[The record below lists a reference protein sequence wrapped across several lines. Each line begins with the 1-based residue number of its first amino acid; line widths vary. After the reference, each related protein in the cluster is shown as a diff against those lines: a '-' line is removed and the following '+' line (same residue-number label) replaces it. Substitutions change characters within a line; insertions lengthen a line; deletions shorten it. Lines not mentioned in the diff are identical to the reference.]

1 MGEWCEISKKIQWK
15 VDNVFRDSGKYSYPL
30 STIKVNIQKVLDSIE
45 QDDLQY
51 TDNIAELVAT
61 RSTKYGIAAKD
72 PNFFSLR
79 NFISVLDARRKGIKI
94 DHNFDTSATK
104 LMDTQQAV
112 LRSEAS
118 REFLDNAYG
127 LATEVSTY
135 VENETNKNLFDCMFI
150 NRGSVDTD
158 LGIVKSTTDLNR
170 NIRQYQETLFK
181 RITSY
186 LYDIVKSAPNLHI
199 SKEIKDLLKN
209 SKLYIEEGG
218 EIKYSGIL
226 ENEEISSLIFKFLS
240 SVDNFDSD
248 MLIQLY
254 NTARN
259 FQLSQDDRDKAR
271 QKLEAYNARVI
282 LEHFDEYI
290 AMSLGRII
298 QIEDFSRKTGKDKY
312 QVARTTTNLSKT
324 YRKTENIFLDD
335 ETDKV
340 VQMGISTTPLFRW
353 QDDTTPIEGQYISFQ
368 DFSYSVAQV
377 KNLVYNE
384 KCSSIVFNDEFQ
396 KITHKA
402 VWDSL
407 SKDTQAKLSGK
418 SLQSVINMVRNNP
431 RKYFNPIFELL
442 SNNEFYKSYHN
453 SVYKGFTRDQ
463 LNKLYS
469 INRGIFN
476 GSTSIYELAND
487 PGENDYYAYI
497 TQVANTIFGTQPIQY
512 YKDSDG
518 NVQIRTLIDQSVNNI
533 RRSLESTINSRNSK
547 NLISNYDVY
556 AKHRLSLKTNLDYI
570 KEGNPNAD
578 LDNQRFEYITFIIP
592 NTNIRVKVVASSG
605 SVYFYNNITGDS
617 ITNILEL
624 WNDPNVKQ
632 FIDNTLYLNIQE
644 DVNLVE
650 ELYFLYGKQM
660 GDLCKN
666 LLNFSSRVILNQY
679 VSNKLLTPDLTSQK
693 DIEDKIAYT
702 YGKSGP
708 KYNYSLNELGL
719 VHGNDVPTL
728 RTIAVAKANLYGITT
743 SAQAKDASGNMQ
755 SLYTLSRL
763 LGSLQSQF
771 ELQEKLEQS
780 ITKDFILHTVPG
792 IFEGVFTSKEFSD
805 EMGDSKSSIDM
816 GVSEMAYSGLVYDFV
831 RGLIKDD
838 PLKTVHKI
846 VGNGHV
852 LITPSVNSDK
862 ELISKIRINLNKVVN
877 INGVSKA
884 IKDLTS
890 EQLQQLIANELGPFY
905 TKMLN
910 TIDSDFSKLDEY
922 LFRESYKFGIVLPK
936 LSGNFINGFED
947 FNRVF
952 YENYESLKIYGKT
965 PVDFIKHF
973 TLEYNKSHRLSP
985 LELVDQVHYKSVNGN
1000 LGINETILAQIVR
1013 FNPSALSAHP
1023 ELLEKYPSLKEFF
1036 NKKKVEILK
1045 SLIKC
1050 NFRIN
1055 TSLTDRGNQEE
1066 LSYIRKYYPQWIN
1079 SSGDLILAKVN
1090 GSPLKITSRRDL
1102 LKIGKG
1108 GPNKIIDSL
1117 EGQII
1122 LNPLIEQ
1129 YNYISYLF
1137 SQEFMNSTVGSFV
1150 AHPHKSKGTVLEQE
1164 SAQYN
1169 AQCKRNVS
1177 FTASMQPF
1185 QIQLLDGIP
1194 KYYNIAVIEDLYDYQ
1209 GTITGLVSKIKPF
1222 DGATFVN
1229 PFVVILENNSLGGA
1243 KAGITKKQFVH
1254 FKNERTG
1261 TGGIIKTAGFGLTND
1276 WIRNSPFLMKMMQKM
1291 TDHVWLDINGQ
1302 PDKIDITKDYRKN
1315 KIFYKQCYYKENGKY
1330 YKIVGFTRNEN
1341 TNEDNS
1347 YIRTIQEVDEN
1358 GKPKGEPF
1366 KSESIINTNYKLW
1379 NFFGGC
1385 QSMSLVNGKL
1395 QYSNVSV
1402 ENVVTAMNSIG
1413 EEIGNPSKIETQDD
1427 LWQPLKQVDVHYVAT
1442 AGAVKQGA
1450 ANINSAN
1457 RYSDGIPY
1465 DTQRILIHQAGI
1477 QLDKEHHADD
1487 ADLSLMTQVISACAA
1502 KGYTFDAALSI
1513 YEALKK
1519 ATDIGTKSH
1528 LEAVRNL
1535 FTDGSSKSIS
1545 QFQEVLFD
1553 SIIKSLG
1560 SQKQSGSN
1568 FAKVIAQDLIKRAKS
1583 GEQVKFSD
1591 AILPLSDNTIYAKV
1605 VSTIAVYLTNTG
1617 IKQKIPGILSVLTPS
1632 YGIFRLY
1639 ANRKYESFTDPR
1651 SDLLKAQQEAT
1662 PIYTAFSDIPIF
1674 TKTGEITSDINLFQN
1689 PTSDLVDTEDTLKP
1703 WKDNPS
1709 KFNSTRRIYLK
1720 GQEDRGYFEV
1730 VKDIEDGYYSVHFKP
1745 RNNNKNEFSPEEKD
1759 ILFQAVADIIPNGGK
1774 LSTHGEVSTGGIHG
1788 LNRFS
1793 NLGFVQEG
1801 TRTVSRKVDQK
1812 NNISNIELDRKY
1824 YITRLVSTIEE
1835 DVDGNPV
1842 EVVVPVQDLK
1852 LIRTPQEYKELRKQI
1867 DSGDVIE
1874 VVEAFIDKE
1883 GNPIGRDL
1891 AAYNVRFVT
1900 DKGNYQLWDLDSAS
1914 FLFDANELKKSWSGS
1929 AEDIQKLQELYQG
1942 LFIKPQYITPENAS
1956 IELDRFII
1964 RARRML
1970 QQDLA
1975 NLSLSTPDTLEQYQ
1989 KLLQSRQDDQKW
2001 YNRYAQWVNVKL
2013 GRGHGS
2019 KLFLNNKY
2027 IEVNSDNFDE
2037 VQEKVNNILER
2048 TTQTRIGG
2056 VYHTVDKSS
2065 IKIQAYEIIMPKI
2078 FMTKF
2083 GLDEFSDLFEIKSD
2097 PDYFIKQY
2105 LERQE
2110 TKVKDNQYAIELK
2123 RSNGEHYYLLTKKQL
2138 RNSGLTKINP
2148 LTATID
2154 NKVCRLDQNENIMY
2168 EMSPDTEIYIDEA
2181 GHEVIVTDDLE
2192 FYINGL
2198 YYDSVKLSDRLKLFP
2213 NLVTTITEILGKSSN
2228 KAAKD
2233 YYEYI
2238 TKLGDYPPTIIQLN
2252 NKFHSQLT
2260 RDNYQSADQSH
2271 PIIRRGREKYSSFL
2285 RSLDIIAARIPAQSM
2300 QSFMPM
2306 RIIAFD
2312 NPDINTAYV
2321 STMQILLQGSDY

>member
-1 MGEWCEISKKIQWK
+1 MGEWCEISKKIQQK
-15 VDNVFRDSGKYSYPL
+15 VDNIFRDFRKYSYPL
-30 STIKVNIQKVLDSIE
+30 STLKVNIQNALDSIE
-45 QDDLQY
+45 QDNLQY
-51 TDNIAELVAT
+51 TDNIAELVAA
-61 RSTKYGIAAKD
+61 RSVKYGVAAND

-79 NFISVLDARRKGIKI
+79 NFVSILDARKKGIRI
-94 DHNFDTSATK
+94 DHNFDTSAIK
-104 LMDTQQAV
+104 LMDTQQAA

-135 VENETNKNLFDCMFI
+135 VENETNKNLFDCIFV

-158 LGIVKSTTDLNR
+158 LGIVKSTTAFNK

-186 LYDIVKSAPNLHI
+186 LLDIVKSAPNLHVP
-199 SKEIKDLLKN
+199 KEIKDLLKN
-209 SKLYIEEGG
+209 SKLYVEED
-218 EIKYSGIL
+218 EKIKYSDIL

-240 SVDNFDSD
+240 SADNFNSD
-248 MLIQLY
+248 ILIELY
-254 NTARN
+254 NTMRN
-259 FQLSQDDRDKAR
+259 FQLSKDDRDKAR
-271 QKLEAYNARVI
+271 QKLEAYNAKVI
-282 LEHFDEYI
+282 LEHFDEYL
-290 AMSLGRII
+290 AMSLGKII
-298 QIEDFSRKTGKDKY
+298 QIDDFSRKTGKDKY
-312 QVARTTTNLSKT
+312 QIARTTANLSKT
-324 YRKTENIFLDD
+324 YRKTENIFLDN
-335 ETDKV
+335 EMDKV
-340 VQMGISTTPLFRW
+340 TQMAISTTPLFRW
-353 QDDTTPIEGQYISFQ
+353 ETETLIEGEYISFQ
-368 DFSYSVAQV
+368 DFSYIIAQV

-384 KCSSIVFNDEFQ
+384 KCSSVVFNDAFQ
-396 KITHKA
+396 KITHQA
-402 VWDSL
+402 VWNSL
-407 SKDTQAKLSGK
+407 SKDTQTILSGK
-418 SLQSVINMVRNNP
+418 SLQSVINMVRDNP
-431 RKYFNPIFELL
+431 RKYFNAIFELL
-442 SNNEFYKSYHN
+442 SNKEFYKSYH
-453 SVYKGFTRDQ
+453 SSIYKDFTRDQ

-476 GSTSIYELAND
+476 GSTSIHELANEAS
-487 PGENDYYAYI
+487 ENDYYAYI
-497 TQVANTIFGTQPIQY
+497 TQAANTIFGVTLIQY

-518 NVQIRTLIDQSVNNI
+518 NVQTRTLIDQSINNI

-547 NLISNYDVY
+547 NLISSYDTY
-556 AKHRLSLKTNLDYI
+556 AKYRLSLKTNLDYI
-570 KEGNPNAD
+570 KEKNPDAD

-592 NTNIRVKVVASSG
+592 NTDIRVKVVASSG
-605 SVYFYNNITGDS
+605 SVYFYNNSTGEQV
-617 ITNILEL
+617 TNILEL
-624 WNDPNVKQ
+624 WNDSNVKQ
-632 FIDNTLYLNIQE
+632 FIDDTLYLNIQE

-679 VSNKLLTPDLTSQK
+679 VSNKILTPDLTSQK
-693 DIEDKIAYT
+693 DINDKIAYT
-702 YGKSGP
+702 YGKNGP
-708 KYNYSLNELGL
+708 TYNYSLNELGL

-728 RTIAVAKANLYGITT
+728 RTIAEAKANLYGITT

-792 IFEGVFTSKEFSD
+792 IFEGVFISKEFSD
-805 EMGDSKSSIDM
+805 EVGDSKSFIDM
-816 GVSEMAYSGLVYDFV
+816 GVSEMSYSGLVYDFV
-831 RGLIKDD
+831 RGLINEDS
-838 PLKTVHKI
+838 LKTTHKI

-862 ELISKIRINLNKVVN
+862 ELIDKIRINLNKTVN
-877 INGVSKA
+877 INGTDIA
-884 IKDLTS
+884 IRTLSS
-890 EQLQQLIANELGPFY
+890 EQLQQLIASELGSFY

-922 LFRESYKFGIVLPK
+922 LFRESYKFGVVLPK
-936 LSGNFINGFED
+936 LSGNFVNGFED

-952 YENYESLKIYGKT
+952 YENYESLKVYGKT

-1036 NKKKVEILK
+1036 NKKRVEILK

-1055 TSLTDRGNQEE
+1055 TSQTNKGNQGEI
-1066 LSYIRKYYPQWIN
+1066 SYIRKHYPQWIN

-1108 GPNKIIDSL
+1108 DPNATIDSL

-1185 QIQLLDGIP
+1185 QTQLLDGIP

-1209 GTITGLVSKIKPF
+1209 GTITGLISKIKPF

-1302 PDKIDITKDYRKN
+1302 PDKIDITEDYRKN
-1315 KIFYKQCYYKENGKY
+1315 RIFYEQCYYKENGKY

-1358 GKPKGEPF
+1358 GKPKGKPF
-1366 KSESIINTNYKLW
+1366 KSELIINTNYKLW

-1413 EEIGNPSKIETQDD
+1413 EEIGNPSEIKTQDE

-1450 ANINSAN
+1450 ANINSASK
-1457 RYSDGIPY
+1457 YSDDTPY
-1465 DTQRILIHQAGI
+1465 DTQRILMHQAGI
-1477 QLDKEHHADD
+1477 QLDKEHHADE

-1519 ATDIGTKSH
+1519 ATDIGTKDH
-1528 LEAVRNL
+1528 LKAVRNL
-1535 FTDGSSKSIS
+1535 FTDGSNNSIN

-1553 SIIKSLG
+1553 SIVKSLG

-1583 GEQVKFSD
+1583 GEQIKFSD
-1591 AILPLSDNTIYAKV
+1591 AILPLSDNTVYAKV

-1632 YGIFRLY
+1632 YGIFRMY

-1651 SDLLKAQQEAT
+1651 SDLLKEQQEAT

-1689 PTSDLVDTEDTLKP
+1689 PTSDLVDTEDVLKP
-1703 WKDNPS
+1703 WKDDPS

-1745 RNNNKNEFSPEEKD
+1745 RNDNKNEFSPEEKD

-1842 EVVVPVQDLK
+1842 EIVVPVKDLK
-1852 LIRTPQEYKELRKQI
+1852 LIRTPQEYKDLRKQI
-1867 DSGDVIE
+1867 ESGDVIE

-2013 GRGHGS
+2013 GRGDGS

-2056 VYHTVDKSS
+2056 VYHTVDKPS
-2065 IKIQAYEIIMPKI
+2065 IKIQPYEIIMPKI

-2083 GLDEFSDLFEIKSD
+2083 GLDEFSDLFEIRND
-2097 PDYFIKQY
+2097 PDYFITQY

-2110 TKVKDNQYAIELK
+2110 TKVKDNQYAVELK
-2123 RSNGEHYYLLTKKQL
+2123 KSNGEHYYLLTKKQL
-2138 RNSGLTKINP
+2138 RNSGLTKVNP
-2148 LTATID
+2148 LTVTID
-2154 NKVCRLDQNENIMY
+2154 NKVYRLDQNENIMY
-2168 EMSPDTEIYIDEA
+2168 EISPDTEIYIDNS
-2181 GHEVIVTDDLE
+2181 GHEVIVTDNLG

-2198 YYDSVKLSDRLKLFP
+2198 YYDSVKLSDRLKLSP
-2213 NLVTTITEILGKSSN
+2213 KLATSIIEILNESSN
-2228 KAAKD
+2228 EVARD
-2233 YYEYI
+2233 YYKYI
-2238 TKLGDYPPTIIQLN
+2238 TKLGDYIPTIIQLN

-2260 RDNYQSADQSH
+2260 LDNYQSADQSH
-2271 PIIRRGREKYSSFL
+2271 QIIKRGREKYSSFL

-2306 RIIAFD
+2306 RIVAFD